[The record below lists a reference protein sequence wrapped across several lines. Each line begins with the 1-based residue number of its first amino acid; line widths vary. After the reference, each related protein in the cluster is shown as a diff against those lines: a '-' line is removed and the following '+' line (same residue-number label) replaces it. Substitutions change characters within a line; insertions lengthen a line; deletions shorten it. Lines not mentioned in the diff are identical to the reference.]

1 MEVDQELFAI
11 FKAEVEEQID
21 DLCERLARKP
31 DRWKVDR
38 LFQISHN
45 VKGAARLVGVFP
57 VRDAAHAL
65 EDLFYAVRE
74 GLELTEDVVSVARIG
89 AELLDTC
96 FQSIEGGEAPD
107 ISGYRE
113 QVSDCVGGKRVEK
126 EERKPD
132 TEKPA
137 AEAAVKSEAEPQV
150 EEDRDQ
156 EVEDGVAARKLH
168 AAQTLRV
175 GADKLETMMGLS
187 SELASHV
194 FQSEGH
200 GNLAKKLVA
209 GLGLAMQQS
218 PQLRESP
225 GLQEAYQVSRDLL
238 RDLLDHATEALRLS
252 DELQSSVRALR
263 MVRIEGLRTI
273 LNRAVREACAATG
286 RRAELK
292 IQGSDTGVD
301 RVVQEQLRDPLVH
314 ILRNAIAHGIEPPE
328 ERVEAGK
335 SEAGQILLN
344 ASSTGPWVSIVVSDD
359 GRGINVEK
367 ARARALE
374 AGLVN
379 RQELAELAEG
389 QVIELLFRAGLSTT
403 DVITELAGRGV
414 GLDVVRSRLAE
425 LGGDASIA
433 TTPGQGTSITLRVP
447 LTRLTTSGVLVR
459 VGRQLFAAPTT
470 EVERTLQISRDK
482 LVVADGTEM
491 VSVEG
496 QLVRIDM
503 LATVLGQAQ
512 VDFEERP
519 AIVLTDGIRRRAF
532 LVDEV
537 CGQREYIAQP
547 LSWNLQGAPG
557 LAGSTVLDGGSLVLI
572 LDTRDLIGA
581 RRQSSAWTEERS
593 VRQFRLLVVD
603 DSATSRTLER
613 NILRSAGYDVT
624 TATDG
629 EEAWTALKKEPF
641 DLVVSDIEMP
651 RLNGFELTKRIRSDK
666 ELEHL
671 PVILVTSLGSE
682 EHKRMGAECGADTY
696 IVKGAFDQEELLG
709 SVARLL

>member
-11 FKAEVEEQID
+11 FRAEVEEQID

-65 EDLFYAVRE
+65 EDLFDAVRQ
-74 GLELTEDVVSVARIG
+74 GLELSDEVVTVARSG

-96 FQSIEGGEAPD
+96 FQSIDGGEAPD
-107 ISGYRE
+107 ITSFRE
-113 QVSDCVGGKRVEK
+113 HVSACIGGRKKVKPKAKKRDEAKPEEAVAAKDEGEK
-126 EERKPD
+126 KA
-132 TEKPA
+132 KA
-137 AEAAVKSEAEPQV
+137 K
-150 EEDRDQ
+150 DRDI
-156 EVEDGVAARKLH
+156 EDGVDARKLH

-194 FQSEGH
+194 FQYEGH
-200 GNLAKKLVA
+200 GNLVKKLTA
-209 GLGLAMQQS
+209 CLNLTMQQS
-218 PQLRESP
+218 PQLREDPSI
-225 GLQEAYQVSRDLL
+225 QEAYRLSRKLQ

-252 DELQSSVRALR
+252 DELQSAVRALR

-273 LNRAVREACAATG
+273 LNRAVREACSATG
-286 RRAELK
+286 RLAELK
-292 IQGSDTGVD
+292 IKGSDTGVD

-314 ILRNAIAHGIEPPE
+314 ILRNAVAHGIEPPA

-335 SEAGQILLN
+335 NEVGQILLE

-359 GRGINVEK
+359 GRGINLEK

-374 AGLVN
+374 TGLAT
-379 RQELAELAEG
+379 RQELAELAEDR
-389 QVIELLFRAGLSTT
+389 VLDLLFRAGLSTA

-425 LGGDASIA
+425 LGGDASIS

-470 EVERTLQISRDK
+470 EVERTQQIARDD
-482 LVVADGTEM
+482 LVSADGADM
-491 VSVEG
+491 VSVDG
-496 QLVRIDM
+496 QLLRVDM
-503 LATVLGQAQ
+503 LATVLGQPQ
-512 VDFEERP
+512 VDFEQKP
-519 AIVLTDGIRRRAF
+519 AVVLSDGIRRRAF

-547 LSWNLQGAPG
+547 LSWNLQGTPG

-581 RRQSSAWTEERS
+581 RRQTSVWTEERS
-593 VRQFRLLVVD
+593 VRQLRLLVVD

-613 NILRSAGYDVT
+613 NILRSAGYNVT

-629 EEAWTALKKEPF
+629 EEAWTVLKKEKI

-651 RLNGFELTKRIRSDK
+651 RLNGFELTRRIRADK
-666 ELEHL
+666 DLEHL

-682 EHKRMGAECGADTY
+682 EHKQMGAECGADTY